1 MSEIRI
7 IPVRG
12 LPEVPAGADVAALI
26 LQAARPQ
33 PDILPGDIVVVTQ
46 KIVSKAEGRV
56 VSLAD
61 VTPSAQAERLAIAT
75 EKDPRLVE
83 LILRESRAI
92 VRQRGPVLITET
104 RHGFV
109 CANAGIDAS
118 NVGPEGLVSLLP
130 EDSDA
135 SAAAIRAK
143 IAERTGAEVA
153 VIISDTFGRAWRE
166 GHTNVAVGVAG
177 MLPFADYVGQVDRHG
192 YELRVSTLAVAD
204 ELAGAAELV
213 MGKLDQVPVAI
224 VRGYAYPRGEGAARQ
239 IVRDGR
245 GTCSGSYSMSLT
257 ELNADSESEAPNR
270 PPLTPDISEA

>member
-1 MSEIRI
+1 MTEIHVI
-7 IPVRG
+7 ALEG
-12 LPEVPAGADVAALI
+12 LPEVRPGDDLADLIAQVAKSGPGI
-26 LQAARPQ
+26 RS
-33 PDILPGDIVVVTQ
+33 GDIVIVTQ

-56 VSLAD
+56 VTLAG
-61 VTPSAQAERLAIAT
+61 VSPSAEAERLAAET

-83 LILRESRAI
+83 LILRESVRI

-118 NVGPEGLVSLLP
+118 NVGPEGTVSLLP
-130 EDSDA
+130 EDPDA
-135 SAAAIRAK
+135 SAAAIRAG
-143 IAERTGAEVA
+143 ISQRTGVEVA

-177 MLPFADYVGQVDRHG
+177 MLPFADYVGQVDPHG

-213 MGKLDQVPVAI
+213 MGKLDGVPVAI
-224 VRGYAYPRGEGAARQ
+224 VRGYDYPRGEGTARQ
-239 IVRDGR
+239 IVRDPEKDLFR
-245 GTCSGSYSMSLT
+245 
-257 ELNADSESEAPNR
+257 
-270 PPLTPDISEA
+270 